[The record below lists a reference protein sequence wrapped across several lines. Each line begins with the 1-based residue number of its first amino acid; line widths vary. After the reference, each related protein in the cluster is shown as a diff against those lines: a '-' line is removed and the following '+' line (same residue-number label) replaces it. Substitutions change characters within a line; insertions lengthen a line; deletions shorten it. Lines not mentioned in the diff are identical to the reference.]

1 MRYFIGF
8 QGVPNEE
15 TRLKRA
21 IALLRL
27 ADFCGAPGPA
37 LAKTGARR
45 QTQLPVSSTGRGRC
59 VCLLR
64 LADFCGAGRGPLAK
78 TGALLR
84 VAVAQICS
92 AGRSPLAYL
101 DGCPCSAS
109 LFLPQAAAQ
118 LRSQQQLPVS
128 STGRGRRRCPCS
140 ASLHLPQAALRLRS
154 QPQLPV
160 SSTGRGRC
168 VCPAAAPPPPHGG
181 SKTIAAPSA
190 FTPHGG
196 AGGGS
201 FAAQPGGFILPPSRP
216 LAVSPCRCATS
227 PSGGRAG
234 NFSFFYRHCRS

>member
-1 MRYFIGF
+1 MRRIRDDACIFR
-8 QGVPNEE
+8 P
-15 TRLKRA
+15 
-21 IALLRL
+21 
-27 ADFCGAPGPA
+27 
-37 LAKTGARR
+37 RR

-92 AGRSPLAYL
+92 AGRRPLAYL
-101 DGCPCSAS
+101 DG
-109 LFLPQAAAQ
+109 
-118 LRSQQQLPVS
+118 
-128 STGRGRRRCPCS
+128 CPCS

-181 SKTIAAPSA
+181 SKPLPAPSA

-196 AGGGS
+196 AGAIN